1 MSLPPGPSTPRP
13 IQTARWVRRPL
24 DLFERCERRYGDFF
38 TLRMAGFDPMVF
50 TSDPEAV
57 RALFAA
63 DRDNGLP
70 AGRSFVLEPVMGP
83 RSVLLLEGEEHMRRR
98 KLMLPAFHGERMR
111 AYEGL
116 ITSIA
121 DREVASWPDD
131 REFALHARFQ
141 ALTLEVIL
149 AAVFGVAEGER
160 ADRLREHLGRVL
172 QLTSS
177 PSMMAVGLF
186 TRRLGRFGPM
196 RSFQALIGRIDELL
210 AREIAERRAAGDL
223 GEREDILSMLIE
235 ARFDDGSGMDDG
247 EIRDQLMT
255 LLLAGHETT
264 ATALAWTFDLVFRT
278 PGAMERLRSAVD
290 GDDRDYIDAVGQE
303 ALRLRP
309 VIPMIGR
316 TLTKGGRLGPWD
328 LPPGTDVFPAI
339 YLVHRRAD
347 LYPEPLEF
355 RPERFL
361 DGETPGFAWIPFGG
375 GTRRCLGAA
384 FAQFEMRVVLSRVLS
399 AVELE
404 STASAPERMV
414 RRNVTLSPKRG
425 TPARILSRRPA
436 PEPAPPVTA
445 GA

>member
-1 MSLPPGPSTPRP
+1 MSLPPGPRAPRP

-24 DLFERCERRYGDFF
+24 ELFEDCDRRYGDFF
-38 TLRMAGFDPMVF
+38 TLRLAGFDPMVF
-50 TSDPEAV
+50 TSDPDAV

-63 DRDNGLP
+63 DRDNRLP
-70 AGRSFVLEPVMGP
+70 AGRTFVLEPIMGP
-83 RSVLLLEGEEHMRRR
+83 RSVLLQEGDEHLRRR

-111 AYEGL
+111 NYEGL
-116 ITSIA
+116 ITSIT
-121 DREVASWPDD
+121 DREVAAWPDGQS
-131 REFALHARFQ
+131 FTLHPRFQ

-149 AAVFGVAEGER
+149 AAVFGVVEGER

-172 QLTSS
+172 YLTSS
-177 PSMMAVGLF
+177 PSAMAIGLF
-186 TRRLGRFGPM
+186 TRRLGRFAPI
-196 RSFQALIGRIDELL
+196 RSFERLIERIDVLL
-210 AREIAERRAAGDL
+210 GAEIAERRRASNLSD
-223 GEREDILSMLIE
+223 REDILSMLVE
-235 ARFDDGSGMDDG
+235 ARFDDGTGMDDG

-264 ATALAWTFDLVFRT
+264 ATALAWTFDLLFRH
-278 PGAMERLRSAVD
+278 PEVMERLRRAVAD
-290 GDDRDYIDAVGQE
+290 GDRDYIDAVGQE

-316 TLTKGGRLGPWD
+316 TLTNGGRVGTRE

-347 LYPEPLEF
+347 LYPEPLRF

-384 FAQFEMRVVLSRVLS
+384 FAQFEMRIVLTRVLES
-399 AVELE
+399 VELV
-404 STASAPERMV
+404 STASAPEKMV
-414 RRNVTLSPKRG
+414 RRNVTLSPKGG
-425 TPARILSRRPA
+425 TPARLVSRRPA
-436 PEPAPPVTA
+436 SEL
-445 GA
+445 GAEALVGG

>member
-1 MSLPPGPSTPRP
+1 MSLPPGPRAPRP

-24 DLFERCERRYGDFF
+24 ELFEQCERRYGDFF
-38 TLRMAGFDPMVF
+38 TLRMAGFNPMVF
-50 TSDPEAV
+50 TSDPEAIRV
-57 RALFAA
+57 LFAA
-63 DRDNGLP
+63 DRDNRLP
-70 AGRSFVLEPVMGP
+70 AGRTFVLEPIMGS
-83 RSVLLLEGEEHMRRR
+83 RSVLLQEGEEHLRRR

-111 AYEGL
+111 AYETL
-116 ITSIA
+116 IATIA
-121 DREVASWPDD
+121 DGEVASWPED
-131 REFALHARFQ
+131 REFALHPRFQ

-149 AAVFGVAEGER
+149 AAVFGVVEGER
-160 ADRLREHLGRVL
+160 ADRLRGHLRRLLEMTG
-172 QLTSS
+172 S
-177 PSMMAVGLF
+177 PSMMALGLF
-186 TRRLGRFGPM
+186 TRRIGRVGPM
-196 RSFQALIGRIDELL
+196 RRLDDLTVRIDDLL
-210 AREIAERRAAGDL
+210 AQELAERRAAADL
-223 GEREDILSMLIE
+223 VEREDILSMLIA
-235 ARFDDGSGMDDG
+235 ARFDDGTGMDDG

-264 ATALAWTFDLVFRT
+264 ATALAWTFDLLFRAPET
-278 PGAMERLRSAVD
+278 MERVRRAVD
-290 GDDRDYIDAVGQE
+290 EGDRDYLDAVGQE

-316 TLTKGGRLGPWD
+316 TLTKGARLGGWD

-339 YLVHRRAD
+339 YLVHRRGD
-347 LYPEPLEF
+347 VYPEPLEF

-384 FAQFEMRVVLSRVLS
+384 FAQFEMRVVLSRVLA

-404 STASAPERMV
+404 STASAPEKMV

-425 TPARILSRRPA
+425 TPARVLSRRA
-436 PEPAPPVTA
+436 APAPPPVAA